1 MFAHLR
7 GTVARIDA
15 NIVVLDVGGVGYR
28 VSVPVT
34 TLTQL
39 PKIGETTLIHIHTL
53 VREDEIS
60 LYGFAQIDD
69 QRIFELLIGVSGIGP
84 KVALSILS
92 TMDAATLSQAVI
104 GEDTKT
110 LIRIPGLGIKTAQ
123 RLVLELKDKMAK
135 FALEQRAGAQ
145 TSKLLLKPAEPD
157 VFDDVVEGLVNLG
170 YNRNDARKAAE
181 RALKE
186 IPDVT
191 NMGDA
196 FRASLNILTGVGK

>member
-1 MFAHLR
+1 MFAHFR
-7 GTVARIDA
+7 GRVARVEA
-15 NIVVLDVGGVGYR
+15 NVVVLDVNGVGYR
-28 VSVPVT
+28 IAVPVT

-39 PKIGETTLIHIHTL
+39 PKIGEEAFLNIHTL

-60 LYGFAQIDD
+60 LYGFADLAD
-69 QRIFELLIGVSGIGP
+69 QKIFELLIGVSGIGP

-92 TMDAATLSQAVI
+92 ALDAATLSRAVV

-123 RLVLELKDKMAK
+123 RLVLELKEKMAK
-135 FALEQRAGAQ
+135 FALEQQMDAQ
-145 TSKLLLKPAEPD
+145 FAKLLKPSEPNIA
-157 VFDDVVEGLVNLG
+157 DDVVEGLVNLG
-170 YNRNDARKAAE
+170 YNRNDARRAAD

-186 IPDVT
+186 LTDKT

-196 FRASLNILTGVGK
+196 FRLALNILTGVGK

>member
-1 MFAHLR
+1 MFAHFR
-7 GTVARIDA
+7 GRVARVEA
-15 NIVVLDVGGVGYR
+15 NVVVLDVNGVGYR
-28 VSVPVT
+28 IAVPVT

-39 PKIGETTLIHIHTL
+39 PKIGEEAFLNIHTL

-60 LYGFAQIDD
+60 LYGFADLAD
-69 QRIFELLIGVSGIGP
+69 QKIFELLIGVSGIGP

-92 TMDAATLSQAVI
+92 ALDAATLSRAVV

-123 RLVLELKDKMAK
+123 RLVLELKEKMAK
-135 FALEQRAGAQ
+135 FALEQQMDAQ
-145 TSKLLLKPAEPD
+145 FAKLLKPSEPD
-157 VFDDVVEGLVNLG
+157 IADDVVEGLVNLG
-170 YNRNDARKAAE
+170 YNRNDARRAAD

-186 IPDVT
+186 LGDKT

-196 FRASLNILTGVGK
+196 FRLSLNILTGVGK